1 MPLHKRTICSVK
13 RMNLESRVKRMK
25 RIVAQDMDRIFCGLT
40 QEERGRFDGATV
52 LLTGGAGFL
61 GFYFIQFF
69 THYQAELGIK
79 KVICLDNFQVGE
91 PKWLKDLAEAGK
103 VELRKFNVIT
113 DDIAQ
118 VPGAAEADYVY
129 HMASIASPIFY
140 RKYPIET
147 LDANIWGLRRLL
159 DFYCEKPIKGLVFF
173 SSSEIYGDPMPEN
186 IPTPETYR
194 GNVDCQGPRACYD
207 EAKRFG
213 ETMCYLFHQRYGMP
227 ITIIRPFNNYGP
239 GMRLNDAR
247 VPADFANAVRQNK
260 DIVMFSDGSPTRTFC
275 YISDAITGYLKGLL
289 HAAEG
294 FEAFNI
300 GIDKPEI
307 SIKRLA
313 EIYAQA
319 GREIYGYTGQAKF
332 AVSEDKEYLQNNPN
346 RRCPVIDKARR
357 MLNYAPQVDV
367 EQGVRFFLE
376 YVKECEE
383 EELVW

>member
-1 MPLHKRTICSVK
+1 MRHGKYGRIKSGMKKIVK
-13 RMNLESRVKRMK
+13 QDLE
-25 RIVAQDMDRIFCGLT
+25 RIYSALT
-40 QEERGRFDGATV
+40 DKEREKFKDATV
-52 LLTGGAGFL
+52 LFTGGAGFL
-61 GFYFIQFF
+61 GFYFINFL
-69 THYQAELGIK
+69 THYQKELGVK

-91 PKWLKDLAEAGK
+91 PKWLKDLSAEGK
-103 VELRKFNVIT
+103 VELHKFNVIT
-113 DDIAQ
+113 DDIAN
-118 VPGAAEADYVY
+118 VPGADQADLIY

-159 DFYCEKPIKGLVFF
+159 DFYCEKPIRGLAFY
-173 SSSEIYGDPMPEN
+173 SSSEIYGDPTPEN

-213 ETMCYLFHQRYGMP
+213 ETMCYLFHQKYNMP
-227 ITIIRPFNNYGP
+227 IAIIRPFNNYGP

-260 DIVMFSDGSPTRTFC
+260 DIEMFSDGSPTRTFC
-275 YISDAITGYLKGLL
+275 YISDAITGYLKAIA
-289 HAAEG
+289 HASES

-300 GIDKPEI
+300 GMDKPEI

-313 EIYAQA
+313 EIYLEA
-319 GREIYGYTGQAKF
+319 GKEILGYTGKAKF

-346 RRCPVIDKARR
+346 RRCPVIDKARK
-357 MLNYAPQVDV
+357 MLGYNPQVDV
-367 EQGVRFFLE
+367 ETGVRYFLE
-376 YVKECEE
+376 YIKESQED
-383 EELVW
+383 ELIW

>member
-1 MPLHKRTICSVK
+1 MESVVIMRKIVQQDLERIYSGLSAGERAQFAGSTI
-13 RMNLESRVKRMK
+13 
-25 RIVAQDMDRIFCGLT
+25 
-40 QEERGRFDGATV
+40 

-69 THYQAELGIK
+69 THYQTELGIK

-91 PKWLKDLAEAGK
+91 PQWLKELSENGK
-103 VELRKFNVIT
+103 VELRRFNVIT
-113 DDIAQ
+113 DDIAT
-118 VPGAAEADYVY
+118 VPGAAEADYIF

-147 LDANIWGLRRLL
+147 LDANIWGLRGLL
-159 DFYCEKPIKGLVFF
+159 DFYCEKPIRGLVFF
-173 SSSEIYGDPMPEN
+173 SSSEIYGDPTPEN

-213 ETMCYLFHQRYGMP
+213 ETMCYLFHQKYGMP

-289 HAAEG
+289 HAREG
-294 FEAFNI
+294 FDAFNI
-300 GIDKPEI
+300 GMDKPEI
-307 SIKRLA
+307 SVRRLA
-313 EIYAQA
+313 EIYTQA
-319 GREIYGYTGQAKF
+319 GKELFGYTGQTKF

-346 RRCPVIDKARR
+346 RRCPVIDKARQT
-357 MLNYAPQVDV
+357 LHYDPKVDV
-367 EQGVRFFLE
+367 EQGVRYFLE
-376 YVKECEE
+376 YIRESKE